1 MEIEFRLV
9 EVEGVAPIQIDL
21 GTNLRPVVIINTHGK
36 SRVWLSMNRNNIPG
50 IVASLQSKLT
60 EICDSYLKECYWME
74 GNE

>member
-1 MEIEFRLV
+1 MEIEFRIS
-9 EVEGVAPIQIDL
+9 EEEKMHPITIAGSGL
-21 GTNLRPVVIINTHGK
+21 KPIVIINVHGQN
-36 SRVWLSMNRNNIPG
+36 RVWLSLNRNNIPG